1 MANNASAVKMAPNCT
16 TTELLAGNEFKEL
29 NNADLQVDEQTK
41 DLYADIEGVEDD
53 SIYENEEEE
62 CFHFQSLETKLKRK
76 GNNSQYHILICVC
89 VLCIKNVILELK
101 ELIPNLLL

>member
-1 MANNASAVKMAPNCT
+1 MADNASAMKMAPNCT
-16 TTELLAGNEFKEL
+16 TTKLLAGNEFNEL

-41 DLYADIEGVEDD
+41 DLYADIEGVVDD

-76 GNNSQYHILICVC
+76 GNNSPYHILICVC
-89 VLCIKNVILELK
+89 CLFKKVILELK
-101 ELIPNLLL
+101 NWYPIC

>member
-1 MANNASAVKMAPNCT
+1 MAANASAVKMAPNCT

-29 NNADLQVDEQTK
+29 ADLQVDEQTK
-41 DLYADIEGVEDD
+41 DLYADIESVVDD

-76 GNNSQYHILICVC
+76 GNNSPYHILICV
-89 VLCIKNVILELK
+89 
-101 ELIPNLLL
+101 

>member
-1 MANNASAVKMAPNCT
+1 MAANASAVKMAPNCT

-29 NNADLQVDEQTK
+29 ADLQVDEQAK
-41 DLYADIEGVEDD
+41 DLYADIESVEDD

-76 GNNSQYHILICVC
+76 GNNSPYHILICV
-89 VLCIKNVILELK
+89 
-101 ELIPNLLL
+101 